1 MNVARIKPGSIIPK
15 RQKGDGTV
23 KYLYRKKRANL
34 HIQLRAELEAKR
46 EGAR

>member
-1 MNVARIKPGSIIPK
+1 MTPARIKPGSVVPK

-34 HIQLRAELEAKR
+34 HIQLRAEVEAKR

>member
-1 MNVARIKPGSIIPK
+1 MPPARIKPGSVVPK

-34 HIQLRAELEAKR
+34 HIQLRAEVEAKR
-46 EGAR
+46 EGAQ